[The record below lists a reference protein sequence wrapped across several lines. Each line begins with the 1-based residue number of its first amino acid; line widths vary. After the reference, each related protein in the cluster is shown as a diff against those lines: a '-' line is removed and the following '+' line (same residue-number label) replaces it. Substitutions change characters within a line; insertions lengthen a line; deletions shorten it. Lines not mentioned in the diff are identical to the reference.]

1 MNKKVKVRRPKTTR
15 DDLLS
20 RLNTP
25 LVSTTVV
32 KPKPRKERR
41 SSFFFRIGVDT
52 DEKKRRE
59 VLSKPKELPIAN
71 AEVVA
76 RSTIYKE
83 ELPEAMKPKV
93 DKVREYLLKDIGPS
107 VLAMQTAVDQF
118 YEVLKDTTDSEVN
131 PQLQRDIEKMLQE
144 GVRHKL
150 AEYVCQYLGLK
161 KDKAVQLQD
170 ALKVRA
176 PKTNVVMM
184 PDISKP
190 ERPLRE

>member
-1 MNKKVKVRRPKTTR
+1 MNKKVKVRRPKTTK

-25 LVSTTVV
+25 LVSTTVI
-32 KPKPRKERR
+32 KPKPKKGRK

-52 DEKKRRE
+52 EEKQRRE

-71 AEVVA
+71 AEVVE
-76 RSTIYKE
+76 RSATYKN

-118 YEVLKDTTDSEVN
+118 YEVLKDTTDSDVN

-144 GVRHKL
+144 GIRHKL
-150 AEYVCQYLGLK
+150 SEYVCQYLGLK
-161 KDKAVQLQD
+161 KEKALQLQE
-170 ALKVRA
+170 ALKVKA